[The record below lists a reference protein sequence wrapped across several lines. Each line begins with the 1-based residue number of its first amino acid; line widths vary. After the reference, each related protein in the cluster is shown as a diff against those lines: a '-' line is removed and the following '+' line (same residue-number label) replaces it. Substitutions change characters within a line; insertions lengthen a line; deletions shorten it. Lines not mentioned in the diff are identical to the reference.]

1 MDTLMMGSFVLRI
14 FLFLFI
20 ACFASTIGAISGI
33 GGGIIIKPVLDAFS
47 GQGPAEINFLS
58 GSTVLVMSLVS
69 LFLSRG
75 SGIKLESKRGTA
87 LAGGAVL
94 GGVTGKMLFSIT
106 LRFFVH
112 TSLIGIIQSLILI
125 LLTLTVLRYLKKKK
139 TIRSRN
145 IHNIPF
151 CSFIGVLLGM
161 TSSFLGIGG
170 GPINIM
176 VISYFLSMDSKT
188 AALHSLYTIFLSQAA
203 SFPLLFA
210 KGGMP
215 PVNPVLLIAMT
226 SGGLCGGLIGSRIVK
241 VLRDE
246 QEDRLF
252 SIVLWLV
259 ILLSAYNTVQLA
271 ALALLPVFYLLLT

>member
-1 MDTLMMGSFVLRI
+1 MAALVRESFVLQI
-14 FLFLFI
+14 LGFFLI

-69 LFLSRG
+69 LLFSRG

-94 GGVTGKMLFSIT
+94 GGVTGKMLFNIT

-112 TSLIGIIQSLILI
+112 TALIGIIQSLILI

-139 TIRSRN
+139 TIRSRD

-151 CSFIGVLLGM
+151 CSFIGLLLGM
-161 TSSFLGIGG
+161 VSAFLGIGG

-188 AALHSLYTIFLSQAA
+188 AMLHSLYTIFLSQVA
-203 SFPLLFA
+203 SFLFFFSE
-210 KGGMP
+210 GGIL
-215 PVNPVLLIAMT
+215 PVNLVLLIAMT
-226 SGGLCGGLIGSRIVK
+226 SGGICGGLIGSRIVK
-241 VLRDE
+241 TTSDDHV
-246 QEDRLF
+246 DRLF
-252 SIVLWLV
+252 NIVLWLV
-259 ILLSAYNTVQLA
+259 ILLSVYNTVQLA
-271 ALALLPVFYLLLT
+271 AAG